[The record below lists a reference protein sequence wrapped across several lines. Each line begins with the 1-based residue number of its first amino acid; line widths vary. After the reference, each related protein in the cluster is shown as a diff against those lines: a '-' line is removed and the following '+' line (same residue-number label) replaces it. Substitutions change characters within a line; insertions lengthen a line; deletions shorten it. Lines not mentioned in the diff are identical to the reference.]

1 MHTRLIATTDPHR
14 VKPVTVNMKK
24 TLRQLLMWNTYNVTY
39 SKVIKPCYCKS
50 YIANI
55 NEKQSPQIVVNKSK
69 CWCPENLV
77 LRLMCV
83 EQRTGPCTVFYCEHV
98 WFSGYLALYY
108 GVFIHVFTNIY
119 IIFLECRNDIQL
131 LHYCKKYVVP
141 AFRANEGA
149 YRTIAM

>member
-108 GVFIHVFTNIY
+108 GVFIHVFTNSDIICWNTGMIY
-119 IIFLECRNDIQL
+119 SCYTIVRNMSYLHLELAR
-131 LHYCKKYVVP
+131 V
-141 AFRANEGA
+141 
-149 YRTIAM
+149 RTGR